1 LKPKPYQVFL
11 SHASTDKWLATVICE
26 KIELTG
32 AVHFRDDRDIDAGD
46 DVPETIRTQ
55 IKKSQE
61 LVVIVTPES
70 VNRPWVLIEIGA
82 AWAIRKTMRITA
94 VLCHVQVTA
103 IPDMLKSKK
112 VISIN
117 ELNPYLTALRER
129 VKKHNGDIQ

>member
-1 LKPKPYQVFL
+1 MFL
-11 SHASTDKWLATVICE
+11 SHASTDKWLAIVICE

-32 AVHFRDDRDIDAGD
+32 AVFFRDDRDIEAGD
-46 DVPETIRTQ
+46 DIPETIRTQ
-55 IKKSQE
+55 MKKSQE

-82 AWAIRKTMRITA
+82 AWAIRKTMRIVA

-103 IPDMLKSKK
+103 IPEMLKSKK

-117 ELNPYLTALRER
+117 ELNQYFSGLKER